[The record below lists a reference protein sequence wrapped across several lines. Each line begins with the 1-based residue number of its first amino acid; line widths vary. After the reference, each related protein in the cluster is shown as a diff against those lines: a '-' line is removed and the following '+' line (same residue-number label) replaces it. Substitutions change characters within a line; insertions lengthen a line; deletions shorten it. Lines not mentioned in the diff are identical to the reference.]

1 MFFSIGFEFALDIA
15 AAITED
21 RAHSPD
27 LSSAIAE
34 AKARIAEVSKE
45 AA

>member
-21 RAHSPD
+21 PAHS
-27 LSSAIAE
+27 IAE